1 MSSQSI
7 LVVDDSP
14 AARHD
19 LRLPACCRLSGDRGR
34 RRGEAEV
41 AAGADFSLLVTDLVM
56 PGVDGLALIR
66 ALRAMPRHAALP
78 ILVLSTEGDDGVR
91 ARVRR
96 RAPRLLPKPFDPA
109 QLLHA
114 VGALLSPLT
123 WGERGGKPAFRQAP
137 PAVISEAEQGDAV
150 PQQARCCLP
159 RERRPGIR

>member
-14 AARHD
+14 SLRGMICACLRAAGY
-19 LRLPACCRLSGDRGR
+19 PVTEAGDGAQAS
-34 RRGEAEV
+34 EL

-91 ARVRR
+91 ARVRE
-96 RAPRLLPKPFDPA
+96 AGASGFLPKPFDPA

-114 VGALLSPLT
+114 VGALLSPSDV
-123 WGERGGKPAFRQAP
+123 G
-137 PAVISEAEQGDAV
+137 
-150 PQQARCCLP
+150 
-159 RERRPGIR
+159 